1 MTHFIVLFQCL
12 QHVDAVSMVNAEWDD
27 VGGVISYGICAMPFV
42 PIIDV
47 QFLPT
52 SPLKLLQSGN
62 FKKTEVLLGANRD
75 EGSYFL
81 LYFLTHLFTL
91 DDKVSTK
98 QSKHCCPAMLE
109 LSCEVSFSSII
120 DKYYKRRL

>member
-1 MTHFIVLFQCL
+1 
-12 QHVDAVSMVNAEWDD
+12 MVNAEWDD

-42 PIIDV
+42 PIIDG
-47 QFLPT
+47 QFLPA

-91 DDKVSTK
+91 ADKVRSG
-98 QSKHCCPAMLE
+98 QSKHCCSTMLE
-109 LSCEVSFSSII
+109 LLCEASLSSII